1 MTEGVGPGQSVEIK
15 VRHEGGTLWLWKLA
29 DDPSQAFLMKRPQ
42 EFGDGDWDRA
52 IQGPVPVIRRD
63 SDGGPL
69 PYPVDSLEAIVV
81 VVFTREDH
89 EALDGISHDDWE
101 ANGNRVDNTRPLSDE
116 LQKRLDKLGYEIG

>member
-1 MTEGVGPGQSVEIK
+1 MTEGVGPDQSVEIK

-42 EFGDGDWDRA
+42 EFGDGDFGD
-52 IQGPVPVIRRD
+52 GVPVPVIRR

-81 VVFTREDH
+81 VLFTREHH
-89 EALDGISHDDWE
+89 EALKGISH
-101 ANGNRVDNTRPLSDE
+101 RVDNTRPLSDE
-116 LQKRLDKLGYEIG
+116 LQKRLDKRGLARSRWSPSV